1 MISILIQNEYVLMVS
16 CGVARASGCPA
27 SRSPH
32 TPGTRGRLPRCG
44 CALLV
49 RFRSD
54 RFDTVSPKVITDLEF
69 MPAPKRVLINWGR

>member
-32 TPGTRGRLPRCG
+32 TPG
-44 CALLV
+44 V
-49 RFRSD
+49 
-54 RFDTVSPKVITDLEF
+54 VSPDV
-69 MPAPKRVLINWGR
+69 AARC